1 MTGGECLLRTLVA
14 SGIDVCFMNP
24 GTSEMHFVSALDR
37 VPEMRGVLCLFEG
50 VASGAADGYARMMR
64 RPAATL
70 LHLGPGLA
78 NGLANFHN
86 ARKARTPIVNL
97 VGEHSTKHQQY
108 DAPLSGDIDA
118 FCAPVSAKTVRLE
131 SPFVMGET
139 TAEAIAEARR
149 YPGRIVSLIIAADYS
164 WSESGP
170 VGFAA
175 EPSRPPMPASRPEF
189 GPGAGFLLGGH
200 LLTGKGLEYAAR
212 LAAAGYKVFADRNT
226 ARVEGGRGR
235 FQPERIAYFPG
246 PAQAQ
251 LAGLKEL
258 VLVEAKNPVSFFG
271 YPNDASLLA
280 PPDCRVVTLA
290 GIEEDGL
297 GALEALG
304 LPEAGFMDVPK
315 AVLPDADGPLTL
327 ETIGAAIAA
336 LLPEDSII
344 CDEMISC
351 GPPVMEQVARA
362 KRYDVLPVTGG
373 SIGQGLPVGVGAAV
387 ACPDRKVVVLEADGS
402 AMYTLQSL
410 WTMARERLDVVT
422 VIFNNRR
429 YRILDIEMRRTGAPG
444 FGERSND
451 MVDLT
456 RPGLDFVKLSE
467 GMGVPATRA
476 TTLREFIDQ
485 FSAGMREKGPRLI
498 ELQITQ

>member
-50 VASGAADGYARMMR
+50 VASGAADGYARMTR

-86 ARKARTPIVNL
+86 AKKARTPIVNL

-118 FCAPVSAKTVRLE
+118 FCAPISAKTVRLE
-131 SPFVMGET
+131 NVFDMGSVA
-139 TAEAIAEARR
+139 AEVISEARR
-149 YPGRIVSLIIAADYS
+149 YPGRIVSMIIAADYS

-170 VGFAA
+170 AGFAA
-175 EPSRPPMPASRPEF
+175 APARPPMPTSRPAF

-226 ARVEGGRGR
+226 ARVESGRGR

-271 YPNDASLLA
+271 YPNDVSLLA
-280 PPDCRVVTLA
+280 PPDCRVMTLA

-304 LPEAGFMDVPK
+304 LPEAEFADGPE

-344 CDEMISC
+344 CDEMISS

-362 KRYDVLPVTGG
+362 KRFDFLPVTGG

-410 WTMARERLDVVT
+410 WTIAREGLDVVT

-444 FGERSND
+444 FGDRSND

-456 RPGLDFVKLSE
+456 RPNLDFVKLSE

-476 TTLREFIDQ
+476 RTLREFIDQ
-485 FSAGMREKGPRLI
+485 FAAGMREKGPRLI
-498 ELQITQ
+498 ELEIVQ